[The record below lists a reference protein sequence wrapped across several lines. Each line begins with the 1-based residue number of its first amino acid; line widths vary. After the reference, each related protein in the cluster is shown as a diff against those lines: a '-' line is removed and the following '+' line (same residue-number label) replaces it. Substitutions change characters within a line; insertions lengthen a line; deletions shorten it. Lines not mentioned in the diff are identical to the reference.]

1 MSRCKQLEQYSPDL
15 FVKFI
20 KSGKLMVDAAI
31 EGDCEKVK
39 KLFAQAMDK
48 EIMYWHVTKALK
60 EAIRH

>member
-1 MSRCKQLEQYSPDL
+1 M